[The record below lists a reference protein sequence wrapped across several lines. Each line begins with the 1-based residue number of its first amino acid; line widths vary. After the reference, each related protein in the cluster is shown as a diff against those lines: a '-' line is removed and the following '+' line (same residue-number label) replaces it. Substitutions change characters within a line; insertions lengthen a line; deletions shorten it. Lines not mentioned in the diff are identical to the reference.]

1 MKQRKSTEDYLKIIY
16 NLGKMGDEVRGSRI
30 AEELG
35 VSRPTV
41 SVSLKALEKEGYITM
56 DETHAVH
63 LTELGSTVAEETYE
77 RHMTFQQLLE
87 GLGVSRDTASADACE
102 MEHVVSP
109 ESYVALKQLAAQR
122 HKEKNSHDL

>member
-16 NLGKMGDEVRGSRI
+16 ILGKTGDEVHGSRI

-41 SVSLKALEKEGYITM
+41 SVSLKALEKEGYLTM

-63 LTELGSTVAEETYE
+63 LTGIGRTVAEETYE
-77 RHMTFQQLLE
+77 RHMTFQQMLE
-87 GLGVSRDTASADACE
+87 ELGVSRDTASADACE
-102 MEHVVSP
+102 MEHAVSP
-109 ESYVALKQLAAQR
+109 ESYMALKRLAVQR
-122 HKEKNSHDL
+122 HKEKSSHD